1 MAIEEEGEG
10 EAFCCLDFASSSLT
24 LWAVGTKRAEEGRC
38 EERMWRKRKTK
49 LSWRGFFSNLF
60 IRINEWKRI
69 RDWKEEAKKDIE
81 GEEEGI
87 QCNYDLCCRFEVP
100 LLH

>member
-38 EERMWRKRKTK
+38 EERMWRKR
-49 LSWRGFFSNLF
+49 
-60 IRINEWKRI
+60 
-69 RDWKEEAKKDIE
+69 
-81 GEEEGI
+81 
-87 QCNYDLCCRFEVP
+87 
-100 LLH
+100 